1 MNPSAFRSVLS
12 SFLFLSLS
20 FSLSPSP
27 VPALEDQNANLSLCP
42 YDDIEQ
48 ARKKHDREHEKISH
62 TGGRVFRNGWRLALQ
77 SRDRLVVLED
87 DCSVSESAIRYLFES
102 HLAGP
107 GYFQVGVSL
116 YEGRGTLLVNDRTG
130 GKTWL
135 KAPPLISPDNKRFV
149 TMSMD
154 LEASYNPNEIQIWR
168 LEPAGPVLEYSA
180 NFGEQWGPSDPV
192 WKDMDTIEFTKN
204 MLNPLVPNKLISNS
218 MLLLR
223 KGKTWEMREDRAE
236 RTKP

>member
-1 MNPSAFRSVLS
+1 MNRCAFRSIFIS
-12 SFLFLSLS
+12 SLLLFLS

-27 VPALEDQNANLSLCP
+27 VPALEDQNASLSLCP
-42 YDDIEQ
+42 SDDIGP
-48 ARKKHDREHEKISH
+48 AREKHDRERDRISH
-62 TGGRVFRNGWRLALQ
+62 AGGRVFRNGRRLALR

-87 DCSVSESAIRYLFES
+87 DCSVSESAIRYLFEY
-102 HLAGP
+102 HLSGP

-116 YEGRGTLLVNDRTG
+116 HEGRETLLVNDRTG
-130 GKTWL
+130 ERTWL
-135 KAPPLISPDNKRFV
+135 KAPPLISPDHKRFV

-192 WKDMDTIEFTKN
+192 WKD
-204 MLNPLVPNKLISNS
+204 L
-218 MLLLR
+218 
-223 KGKTWEMREDRAE
+223 DRC
-236 RTKP
+236 